1 MRILILNQFYTPD
14 ISPTAHLA
22 ASLAEDR
29 AARGD
34 DVTVLTSHGGY
45 VHADVH
51 TKSNVAGHLRVERLW
66 TPQFGK
72 QTHLR
77 RLFDYASF
85 YTLALARAAT
95 LPKQD
100 AIVAMTTP
108 PFIALA
114 GALHKAAHPSARL
127 LIWNMDCYPDVVERY
142 GLIPPGGFFSTLLRR
157 INRCIFES
165 ADHVVGLDSAMIELL
180 RSQYAPSQLEHSII
194 PNWESEKLFPQN
206 SRFSNGSGA
215 SRATPGTR
223 RIPGSDTRFTVLYL
237 GNIGYGHDFET
248 MLVAARLLEND
259 PVQFAFYGGGSRLKT
274 LENEVKARHLTNIF
288 LRTYVP
294 KESTPELMHD
304 AGCALITL
312 RDDALGVMSPSK
324 MHANL
329 AMGLPILYVGPRMS
343 NVDGAIEKFKCGVSL
358 RHGQS
363 AELAAA
369 IRALV
374 ADPQAHEQLRARARL
389 AFESAYCDT
398 QTLPQFDALLRQ

>member
-1 MRILILNQFYTPD
+1 MRIMILHQFYTPD

-45 VHADVH
+45 VHADTQ
-51 TKSNVAGHLRVERLW
+51 TKSKSAGNLRVERLW

-72 QTHLR
+72 HTHLR
-77 RLFDYASF
+77 RLFDYAS
-85 YTLALARAAT
+85 YYALALARAAT

-100 AIVAMTTP
+100 AIVALTTP

-114 GALHKAAHPSARL
+114 GALHKSAHPSARL
-127 LIWNMDCYPDVVERY
+127 LIWNMDCYPDVIERC
-142 GLIPPGGFFSTLLRR
+142 GLIRPDGFFSLMMRR

-165 ADHVVGLDSAMIELL
+165 ADHVVGLDNAMIELL
-180 RSQYAPSQLEHSII
+180 RSQYAPPQLEHSII
-194 PNWESEKLFPQN
+194 PNWESEKLFPA
-206 SRFSNGSGA
+206 SLNGDSHA
-215 SRATPGTR
+215 QTAHEAR
-223 RIPGSDTRFTVLYL
+223 RIPGANSKFTVLYL

-248 MLVAARLLEND
+248 ALDAAKLLENQ
-259 PVQFAFYGGGSRLKT
+259 PVQFAFYGGGTRLEALKV
-274 LENEVKARHLTNIF
+274 EVKTRKLSNVLLH
-288 LRTYVP
+288 TYVP
-294 KESTPELMHD
+294 KESTPELMRD

-329 AMGLPILYVGPRMS
+329 AMGLPILYVGPRKS
-343 NVDGAIEKFKCGVSL
+343 NVDDAIEKFNCGVSL

-369 IRALV
+369 IRAMI
-374 ADPQAHEQLRARARL
+374 DKPETHKQLSARARL